1 MVNEHLSAQ
10 VWASLVP
17 GGPLGEVLAV
27 ILGRRAELAE
37 AGVDTAASGDTAV
50 ASTGAPDCSGLD
62 GSTGCIPWGPPVPPR
77 FRGASVVA

>member
-17 GGPLGEVLAV
+17 GGPLGEVLPA

-37 AGVDTAASGDTAV
+37 AGADTSDDTAL
-50 ASTGAPDCSGLD
+50 ASTCAPDCSGLD
-62 GSTGCIPWGPPVPPR
+62 GSTGCIPWGPLVPPR
-77 FRGASVVA
+77 FRGAPVAA